1 MYGGRYGAN
10 RLNLF
15 YRDEEQTRKLLHDY
29 LAMREREVDG
39 VCAIGRPA
47 SPSPEFTPSPSG
59 ISRIPGEGEG
69 RVGTNPIPYT
79 PAPMRALSSITS

>member
-39 VCAIGRPA
+39 VCALGRPA
-47 SPSPEFTPSPSG
+47 SPSPESDGVCAAAPPPPRQSPRPLPQAS
-59 ISRIPGEGEG
+59 P
-69 RVGTNPIPYT
+69 
-79 PAPMRALSSITS
+79 